1 MQFWTVISLA
11 LGIIMR
17 SALMAMAFLLLVVGC
32 TQQSAETAGVDQD
45 KAVSIAKELA
55 QSSGRDLTKYAEP
68 KCELDPDQND
78 WRLTFTGTEV
88 PSPGNYFTVVVN
100 AKTGKAV
107 LIPGE

>member
-1 MQFWTVISLA
+1 
-11 LGIIMR
+11 
-17 SALMAMAFLLLVVGC
+17 MAIVFVLLVAGC
-32 TQQSAETAGVDQD
+32 SQQSAEPAGVDQD

-55 QSSGRDLTKYAEP
+55 QSGGRDLTKYAEP

-78 WRLTFTGTEV
+78 WRLTFTGTVV